1 MQRKLSG
8 QPTHINQAVPW
19 IYGSV
24 VLGSL
29 LATSVCEAGAGGIIC
44 LGLNA
49 LLVGA
54 FLAVGRQVGLW
65 GVTDK
70 ASVAVS
76 RRHPCPNP
84 PCQEGASS

>member
-1 MQRKLSG
+1 MQRKLPK
-8 QPTHINQAVPW
+8 QPSQFSQAVPW
-19 IYGSV
+19 IYASV

-29 LATSVCEAGAGGIIC
+29 LATSVCETGAGGVIC

-65 GVTDK
+65 GATDK

-76 RRHPCPNP
+76 RRQPCPNA
-84 PCQEGASS
+84 PCQEGVSS